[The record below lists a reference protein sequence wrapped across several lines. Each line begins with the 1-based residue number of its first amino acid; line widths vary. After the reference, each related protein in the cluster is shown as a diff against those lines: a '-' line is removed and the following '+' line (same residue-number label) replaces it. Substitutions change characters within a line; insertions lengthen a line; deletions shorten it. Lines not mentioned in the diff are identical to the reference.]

1 MPPAEQAAA
10 RRAAGAVDTD
20 RKAKALSVE
29 FLLQTHHASRLE
41 IAAEGK
47 QSQCHRWD
55 GACAVARAAESGS
68 MSGRPRRRGVE
79 TGGQPLPERAKP

>member
-1 MPPAEQAAA
+1 MSEAADVDRVRQDLVDMPPAEQAA
-10 RRAAGAVDTD
+10 AVDTD

-47 QSQCHRWD
+47 QSQCHKPLKI
-55 GACAVARAAESGS
+55 GRASVYRVLRVLSA
-68 MSGRPRRRGVE
+68 
-79 TGGQPLPERAKP
+79 